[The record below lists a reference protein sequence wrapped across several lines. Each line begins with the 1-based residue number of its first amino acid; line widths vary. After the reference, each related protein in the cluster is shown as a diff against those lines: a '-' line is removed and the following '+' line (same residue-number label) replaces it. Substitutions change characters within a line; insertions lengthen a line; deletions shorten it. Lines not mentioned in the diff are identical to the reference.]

1 MPKLI
6 KFYSKQNAGVYCIDQ
21 FGNAALF
28 DFHAG
33 NHFITAMGNYSDS
46 LDIFYVGY

>member
-1 MPKLI
+1 MKRI
-6 KFYSKQNAGVYCIDQ
+6 KFLSRQNAGVYCIDQ

-33 NHFITAMGNYSDS
+33 NHFINAIDNYSDT